1 MPSLRFLVAVLVL
14 APAAA
19 VAQAPAQ
26 PAAPTPAPAQ
36 APAQAPAPPPAQQGP
51 TTMASDG
58 GSGWRVEC
66 ANDGKALD
74 CRAINRVHQRETQ
87 QLIAAVAIRMP
98 PGSKKPVLAIQLPL
112 GIQVTEQVSLQVDQ
126 HKAERHPVQTCTQ
139 SGCILGSNAT
149 DALITAMRNGKD
161 LKVAF
166 QSMTRQTITVT
177 MPLVGFG
184 LAYDKIK

>member
-1 MPSLRFLVAVLVL
+1 MPLIRVL
-14 APAAA
+14 APALLVLVPAA
-19 VAQAPAQ
+19 AAAQAPAPAPPAAQAPAQ
-26 PAAPTPAPAQ
+26 
-36 APAQAPAPPPAQQGP
+36 PPAQQGP

-87 QLIAAVAIRMP
+87 QLIVAVAIRIP
-98 PGSKKPVLAIQLPL
+98 PDTKKPVLAIQLPL
-112 GIQVTEQVSLQVDQ
+112 GIQVTEQVGLQIDQ
-126 HKAERHPVQTCTQ
+126 QKAERHPVQTCTQ
-139 SGCILGSNAT
+139 TGCILGTNAS
-149 DALITAMRNGKD
+149 DALIAAMRTGKD

-177 MPLVGFG
+177 MPLAGFG
-184 LAYDKIK
+184 LAYDKVK